1 MLCFGPKIIEKHQQ
15 EMQFKLQSEKKT
27 YLHVPRK
34 LLCNFDCETSRH
46 VSLSFHFLRD
56 LFRQKKYLVKPVYN
70 NNS

>member
-1 MLCFGPKIIEKHQQ
+1 
-15 EMQFKLQSEKKT
+15 MQFKLQSEKKT